1 LVLLLERAKLVVE
14 PAGAASVA
22 AVLAEPS
29 AFEPPV
35 VAVLSGGNVDPLLML
50 RVIRHGMVASGRYLL
65 FRVRIPDRP
74 GALARLLAEL
84 AATDANLLDVVHERT
99 KAQLHVDEV
108 EVALQVETRG
118 AEHRERVLAA
128 LRKAGYPLSIE

>member
-1 LVLLLERAKLVVE
+1 
-14 PAGAASVA
+14 
-22 AVLAEPS
+22 VLADPT

-35 VAVLSGGNVDPLLML
+35 VAVLSGGNVDPLLLL
-50 RVIRHGMVASGRYLL
+50 RVIRHGMVASGRYLS

-74 GALARLLAEL
+74 GALARLLADL

-118 AEHRERVLAA
+118 AEHRGRVLAV
-128 LRKAGYPLSIE
+128 LRQAGYPLSIE